1 MSQAIVQ
8 NLKNPLDRVSGM
20 LEQFLEV
27 CPDNVWNKTFAA
39 WPVWR
44 QWYHVF
50 GSIDFFTQQ
59 EGGPATPAPLPPDA
73 GHLTAEYTGP
83 ALTKDQAK
91 TFLAAAQK
99 TADAYF
105 AGLTDAT
112 LTAKNQG
119 MSGRM
124 NSDISNAETASMLAG
139 HAFYHLGA
147 CDAALREHGMPG
159 VF

>member
-1 MSQAIVQ
+1 MSQVIVQ

-27 CPDNVWNKTFAA
+27 CPDNVWNKTFGA

-50 GSIDFFTQQ
+50 GSIDFFVGQD
-59 EGGPATPAPLPPDA
+59 GGAATPAPLGPDA
-73 GHLTAEYTGP
+73 GHLSAEYTGP

-91 TFLAAAQK
+91 TFMGAAQK
-99 TADAYF
+99 TVDAYF
-105 AGLTDAT
+105 AGLTDAS
-112 LTAKNQG
+112 LVEKNQG
-119 MSGRM
+119 MSKRM
-124 NSDISNAETASMLAG
+124 GADITHAVTASMLAG
-139 HAFYHLGA
+139 HAFYHLGC
-147 CDAALREHGMPG
+147 CDAALREAGLKG